1 METYKHLD
9 LLFELLPV
17 GGRRVLDIGC
27 GDGALVRALAER
39 GAEAWGI
46 DCAEGLLRRGTTA
59 PAVAAARYLVGLAEA
74 LPLPDASFDIAIYC
88 NSLHH
93 VAVGYQPRALQEA
106 ARVLRRGGLL
116 YITEPLAE
124 GPYFEVTRIVDD
136 EAAVRAAAYTAIQ
149 EADQV
154 SLASE
159 RELRYLT
166 PISYA
171 SFEAYRDRSLLLE
184 PHRADIFAATDTE
197 LRRQFDRLAERRAD
211 GFYFAHPSRV
221 NLLRRT

>member
-1 METYKHLD
+1 MEIRKHFD

-27 GDGALVRALAER
+27 GDGTLVRALAER

-46 DCAEGLLRRGTTA
+46 DCAESLLRRATTA
-59 PAVAAARYLVGLAEA
+59 PTVAAARYLVGLAEA
-74 LPLPDASFDIAIYC
+74 LPLPDASFDVAIYC

-93 VAVGYQPRALQEA
+93 VAVGDQPRALQEA

-116 YITEPLAE
+116 YVTEPLAE

-136 EAAVRAAAYTAIQ
+136 EGAVRAAAYEAIQ
-149 EADQV
+149 GATKV
-154 SLASE
+154 GLASE
-159 RELRYLT
+159 RELLYLT

-171 SFEAYRDRSLLLE
+171 NFEAYRERSLLLE
-184 PHRADIFAATDTE
+184 PHRADVFDTMNAV
-197 LRRQFDRLAERRAD
+197 LRRQFDRLAEHRAD
-211 GFYFAHPSRV
+211 GFHFAHPSRV